1 MKDKTQFPKAA
12 VAAMWVF
19 DFVGDYESTIFRVLW
34 YCFLSCW
41 CCWWCSFLSSFL
53 WVIKVY
59 NYKSRI
65 VLFLIYMPTAASTWG
80 LLGDLA
86 AGMCVDSLCDGPV
99 GILLLILI
107 IIVIS
112 MLIIIIHYYSF
123 YLTNIF
129 NCSVPFSAPSDFLWP
144 L

>member
-1 MKDKTQFPKAA
+1 M
-12 VAAMWVF
+12 
-19 DFVGDYESTIFRVLW
+19 
-34 YCFLSCW
+34 
-41 CCWWCSFLSSFL
+41 
-53 WVIKVY
+53 
-59 NYKSRI
+59 
-65 VLFLIYMPTAASTWG
+65 LFLIYMPTAASTWG

-99 GILLLILI
+99 GILVFIRI

-129 NCSVPFSAPSDFLWP
+129 NCSVPFSGPRNTYKSALIQPSFAGQARRGVLVPHPPHHRLPHPHEPAQSDVRRDLEHTIE
-144 L
+144 

>member
-1 MKDKTQFPKAA
+1 M
-12 VAAMWVF
+12 
-19 DFVGDYESTIFRVLW
+19 
-34 YCFLSCW
+34 
-41 CCWWCSFLSSFL
+41 
-53 WVIKVY
+53 IKVY

-129 NCSVPFSAPSDFLWP
+129 NCSIRLSLALINILPSHRNTYKSAFIQPSFAGQARRGVLVPHPPHHRLPHPHEPAQSDVRRDLEHTIE
-144 L
+144 